1 MNLQQKHNRTI
12 YKYTDGI
19 LPEKLSLDI
28 AKKLLGDNSISVEK
42 VDMLVDE
49 LYKLSIITFKMFN
62 KKVG

>member
-1 MNLQQKHNRTI
+1 MNLQQKHTRTI

-28 AKKLLGDNSISVEK
+28 AKKILGDNSISDEK

-62 KKVG
+62 KKGG